1 MKFLKSL
8 SGCKNLLTKILYT
21 ISLGINL
28 LKRKLYNMKHEHIY
42 KIIIADD
49 HEIVRSGVRFT
60 IESQE
65 NLHIEDEASSFSELM
80 SLLSKKN
87 YDFLIL
93 DLNLGDKNGIHSI
106 REISN
111 LFETLP
117 ILILSMFPED
127 PYALQSIQAGASGYL
142 NKTMVSKELISAIN
156 SIMKGGT
163 YINQA
168 HMETLPYGTVLDKAP
183 KSSIESLSKREF
195 EVYTLIASGI
205 TYKEIAEKLVLSP
218 KTVSTY
224 RTRILEKLSLSNTN
238 QLIHFALQDSLG

>member
-1 MKFLKSL
+1 
-8 SGCKNLLTKILYT
+8 
-21 ISLGINL
+21 
-28 LKRKLYNMKHEHIY
+28 MKHKHIY

-49 HEIVRSGVRFT
+49 HEIVRSGVKFT

-65 NLHIEDEASSFSELM
+65 NLRIEDEASSFLELI
-80 SLLSKKN
+80 SLLSKKS

-111 LFETLP
+111 LLNELP

-142 NKTMVSKELISAIN
+142 NKKMVSKDLLHAIN
-156 SIMKGGT
+156 STIEGKT
-163 YINQA
+163 YIHQSY
-168 HMETLPYGTVLDKAP
+168 METLPYGTALGKTA

-195 EVYTLIASGI
+195 EVYSLIASGI
-205 TYKEIAEKLVLSP
+205 PSKEIAEKLALSP

-224 RTRILEKLSLSNTN
+224 RTRILEKLSLSNTS
-238 QLIHFALQDSLG
+238 QLIHFALQDSLGQE